1 MLRYVMMLYSTS
13 TNLDEIVC

>member
-13 TNLDEIVC
+13 TNLDETVC